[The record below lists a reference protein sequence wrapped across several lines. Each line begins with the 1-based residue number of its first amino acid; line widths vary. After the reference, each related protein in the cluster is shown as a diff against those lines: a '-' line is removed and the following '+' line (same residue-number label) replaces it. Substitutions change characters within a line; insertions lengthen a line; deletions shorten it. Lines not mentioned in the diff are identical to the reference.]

1 MKAAV
6 GETPINNSI
15 AFYEELRKRHPEFVE
30 EIEQKV
36 GTILNSQARSTVSML
51 IWIFQGVLYQLFY
64 PNTPR
69 DDTTSPGTSILQSYG
84 KYVLESDTV
93 EQARTKIEKE
103 IGRLPTATWVWE
115 NQSEQNPLGDLR
127 VWQRLPGT
135 FTSFSQVDYW
145 SIP

>member
-51 IWIFQGVLYQLFY
+51 I
-64 PNTPR
+64 
-69 DDTTSPGTSILQSYG
+69 
-84 KYVLESDTV
+84 
-93 EQARTKIEKE
+93 
-103 IGRLPTATWVWE
+103 
-115 NQSEQNPLGDLR
+115 
-127 VWQRLPGT
+127 
-135 FTSFSQVDYW
+135 
-145 SIP
+145 